1 MNFINTFRS
10 EKAVESRVRE
20 KPARNTSGKGS
31 EITTVYGQLRSTPA
45 RCGAALLFIG
55 ALMAAFG
62 CGKSANKPASD
73 EPPVLARP
81 TALNDAGQVVG
92 GIHAPDSRLPAF
104 LYDSRTDSSGKDTGG
119 KDTDAALETTL
130 TVLPL
135 PAAASWAL
143 PQGLNAQGLIAG
155 FADRADN
162 GTRHAVVWQNET
174 CRWLDDQNAQSSESG
189 GVNASG
195 DIVGSALDA
204 AGAYHALKWRVPSS
218 SPPSDIL
225 PLSRL
230 NAHPVTINDR
240 GDVAGYMRDAQ
251 NATHLFWFRNG
262 TVRDLGP
269 GYNIALNNRGQAAGA
284 SLTPQ
289 GLSRACVWNEAK
301 EGKAKEGKGKEDEN
315 ARRQTTD
322 DRSGGSTTRGGRVEL
337 PMPPGMQQSAA
348 LALNDRGQIAGRVQG
363 VAGSAPMAVVWER
376 GRVRNLND
384 LLPAGA
390 MYALEEAIGINN
402 AGQILCAAR
411 DKKNFR
417 GEAALLT
424 PVGNGWRIRMF
435 Y

>member
-1 MNFINTFRS
+1 MNPINTVSSRRAAKRKS
-10 EKAVESRVRE
+10 EIRPYQNAGS
-20 KPARNTSGKGS
+20 KGS
-31 EITTVYGQLRSTPA
+31 EITTANGRSHSKPA
-45 RCGAALLFIG
+45 RRGAALLFI
-55 ALMAAFG
+55 ASLPAAFG
-62 CGKSANKPASD
+62 CGKPVAKPASD

-92 GIHAPDSRLPAF
+92 GIHAPDSHLPAF
-104 LYDSRTDSSGKDTGG
+104 LYDSKKDSIRDNSKGEDDSSIK
-119 KDTDAALETTL
+119 TTL
-130 TVLPL
+130 EMLSLPDG
-135 PAAASWAL
+135 ASWAL

-155 FADRADN
+155 FAGRADN
-162 GTRHAVVWQNET
+162 GTRHAVVWQDGASQKGV
-174 CRWLDDQNAQSSESG
+174 CRWLNDRNTQSSEAG

-204 AGAYHALKWRVPSS
+204 AGAYHALKWRVPFSS
-218 SPPSDIL
+218 APEDLL

-230 NAHPVTINDR
+230 NARPAAINDR
-240 GDVAGYMRDAQ
+240 GDAAGYMRDAQ
-251 NATHLFWFRNG
+251 NLPRLFWLRNG

-284 SLTPQ
+284 FLTPQ

-301 EGKAKEGKGKEDEN
+301 EGKAKEDEN
-315 ARRQTTD
+315 ARQQATD
-322 DRSGGSTTRGGRVEL
+322 DRSGGDTTAYERIEL
-337 PMPPGMQQSAA
+337 PSLPDMQQSAA

-363 VAGSAPMAVVWER
+363 VAGSAPIAVVWEQ
-376 GRVRNLND
+376 GRVRDLND

-390 MYALEEAIGINN
+390 TYALEEAIGINN

-417 GEAALLT
+417 GEIALLT
-424 PVGNGWRIRMF
+424 PVGKGWRIRVF